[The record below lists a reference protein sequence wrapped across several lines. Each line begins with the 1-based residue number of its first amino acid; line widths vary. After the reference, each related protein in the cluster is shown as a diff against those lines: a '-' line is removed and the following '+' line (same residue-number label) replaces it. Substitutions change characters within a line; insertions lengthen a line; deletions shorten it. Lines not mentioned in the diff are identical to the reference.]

1 MENFENEN
9 KDREER
15 RRRRKQKQR
24 EQQLKTRRTIVILLS
39 LIVILLIVMVCACN
53 RSQQKSSN
61 TETST
66 QSSTSAE
73 ISSSPDSQQ
82 NASEQSTATTSTQNS
97 TQLPNS
103 ASAKPLADDDGQSV
117 GQMEGS
123 VYVWNKQAFE
133 LFYGDSDLAQPYAE
147 FINKASETL
156 ASDGIKAFSIIVPN
170 HVEFGLPERLKNTD
184 EGVTTLSQAEYIS
197 AAYSSMNPEFAAPIN
212 VYDKLSEHNNEYIYF
227 NSDHHWTGL
236 GAYYAYTAFAEQT
249 GLTPLSLS
257 DCTEQSIDG
266 FTGSLTNIAESELKE
281 DSVHY
286 WQFPYEV
293 SNTIHTEDGTT
304 YELDSC
310 YSEVSESYGVFLEGD
325 NPLEVI
331 KSESPSATSG
341 KVAIVHESYGNAFTP
356 YLTYNFS
363 EVYSIDFRSWEGN
376 LGEFCKENG
385 ISNVIFLN
393 GVMSSATQM
402 QIDSMESIL

>member
-1 MENFENEN
+1 MENFDEN

-15 RRRRKQKQR
+15 RRQRKQKQKQ
-24 EQQLKTRRTIVILLS
+24 QQLKTRRTIIIVLS
-39 LIVILLIVMVCACN
+39 VLIVILLIVMVCACN
-53 RSQQKSSN
+53 RSKKN
-61 TETST
+61 NGGTENST
-66 QSSTSAE
+66 QSSTSAQN
-73 ISSSPDSQQ
+73 SSTPDSQQ
-82 NASEQSTATTSTQNS
+82 NVSEPSTVQKPAPLPTATTTN
-97 TQLPNS
+97 
-103 ASAKPLADDDGQSV
+103 PLADDDGQSV

-123 VYVWNKQAFE
+123 VYVWNQQAFE
-133 LFYGDSDLAQPYAE
+133 LFYGDPDMAQPYAE
-147 FINKASETL
+147 FINKASEKL
-156 ASDGIKAFSIIVPN
+156 ASDGIKTFSIIVPN

-197 AAYSSMNPEFAAPIN
+197 AAYGSMNPEFTAPIN

-249 GLTPLSLS
+249 GLTPLSLA

-266 FTGSLTNIAESELKE
+266 FTGSLTNIAESQLKE

-286 WQFPYEV
+286 WQFPYAV
-293 SNTIHTEDGTT
+293 SNTIHTTDGTT

-310 YSEVSESYGVFLEGD
+310 YSEVAESYGVFLEGD

-331 KSESPSATSG
+331 KSESPAATSG

-402 QIDSMESIL
+402 QIDSMESII

>member
-9 KDREER
+9 REREER

-24 EQQLKTRRTIVILLS
+24 EQQLKTRRTIIILLS

-53 RSQQKSSN
+53 RSQKNSHN
-61 TETST
+61 AENST
-66 QSSTSAE
+66 QNSTSAE
-73 ISSSPDSQQ
+73 NSSSTENS
-82 NASEQSTATTSTQNS
+82 SELSTVQTPTQNS
-97 TQLPNS
+97 TQLPTS
-103 ASAKPLADDDGQSV
+103 VVAKPLADDDGQSV

-123 VYVWNKQAFE
+123 VYVWNQQAFE
-133 LFYGDSDLAQPYAE
+133 LFYGDPDLAQPYAE
-147 FINKASETL
+147 FINKASEKL
-156 ASDGIKAFSIIVPN
+156 ASDGIKTFSIIVPN

-227 NSDHHWTGL
+227 NTDHHWTGL

-249 GLTPLSLS
+249 GLTPLSLE

-266 FTGSLTNIAESELKE
+266 FTGSLANIAESELKE

-286 WQFPYEV
+286 WQFPYAV

-310 YSEVSESYGVFLEGD
+310 YSEFSESYGVFLEGD

-341 KVAIVHESYGNAFTP
+341 KVAIIHESYGNAFTP